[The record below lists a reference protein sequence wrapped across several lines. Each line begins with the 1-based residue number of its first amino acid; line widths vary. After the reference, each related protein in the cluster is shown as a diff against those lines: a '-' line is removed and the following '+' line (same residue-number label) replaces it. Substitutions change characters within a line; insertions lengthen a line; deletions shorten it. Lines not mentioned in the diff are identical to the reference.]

1 LRIRLDAELVK
12 RKMAR
17 SRDDARELIES
28 GSVIVNGFPAMKVAT
43 MVDESTSISLVSER
57 ESYVSR
63 GAHKLK
69 GALEYF
75 AIPSFNGKT
84 VLDAGA
90 STGGFTEIALQWGA
104 QDVIAVDVGYG
115 QLAWSL
121 QDHPQVKVFDRTNI
135 RELDQSMIGDKVD
148 VIVADL
154 SFISLTLV
162 LAKFKE
168 LLADDGE
175 MFVMVKPQF
184 EVGKALL
191 GAGGVVRES
200 ESRAMAVRQVASAA
214 WDLGLGVAGVVASSL
229 PGPSGNVEY
238 FLWLRTE
245 GEELRESD
253 LQQAIKEG
261 PQ

>member
-1 LRIRLDAELVK
+1 
-12 RKMAR
+12 
-17 SRDDARELIES
+17 
-28 GSVIVNGFPAMKVAT
+28 
-43 MVDESTSISLVSER
+43 
-57 ESYVSR
+57 
-63 GAHKLK
+63 
-69 GALEYF
+69 
-75 AIPSFNGKT
+75 
-84 VLDAGA
+84 
-90 STGGFTEIALQWGA
+90 
-104 QDVIAVDVGYG
+104 
-115 QLAWSL
+115 
-121 QDHPQVKVFDRTNI
+121 
-135 RELDQSMIGDKVD
+135 
-148 VIVADL
+148 
-154 SFISLTLV
+154 LV